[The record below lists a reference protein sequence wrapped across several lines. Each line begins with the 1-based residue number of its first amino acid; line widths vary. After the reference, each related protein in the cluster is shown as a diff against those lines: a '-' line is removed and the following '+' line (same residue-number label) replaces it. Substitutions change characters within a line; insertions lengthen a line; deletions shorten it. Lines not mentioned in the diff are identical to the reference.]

1 VQVVVDSRGNEVFQ
15 SRVAHMILGFRQSRI
30 PTTQSPQGLVA
41 ALAVWVTA
49 AVSLAAEP
57 NHPAEAEHWAFRP
70 VVRGEVPV
78 VRQAHQVRSPVDAFL
93 LQRLE
98 ARQLQFAPEATRRE
112 QIRRLKFDLTGL
124 PPTPAEIAE
133 YLHDPAPDAYEQLVE
148 RLLASPQYGEHWG
161 RFWLDVV
168 RYAETSGFN
177 ADPVRPLAWKYRDWV
192 IQALNRDLPFNTFV
206 EQQIA
211 GDELFPD
218 DAQALLATGYIL
230 MWPDES
236 NASNILQARQESLN
250 DLTGNVA
257 AVFLGVSLGCAQCH
271 DHKFDPIPQ
280 RDFYR
285 FQAFFS
291 GLVRCDSATVAPLP
305 QLVAWQQQYDQ
316 WLTDSQPTRLEL
328 QRIEAEARVKAA
340 GDRRMK
346 FPAEVLAAIDTPPE
360 LRTTVQR
367 QLAFWGERQMGITEE
382 GIHSNL
388 SAEEKGR
395 RKELLAQMENW
406 RKRLPP
412 PPAEVQGMVAGEVD
426 CTPPPTHRLAA
437 GSYNKPLE
445 EVQPGF
451 PSFVATGSTADLVA
465 TPPHAKS
472 SGRRSGLARW
482 LSDAANPLVPR
493 VIVNRVWQQHFGRGL
508 VDNGNDFGRQSSPP
522 LQPELLDWLAAQ
534 FVTPESRVVAG
545 QSGLGWSL
553 KNLHRLLLNS
563 TAYRQGGVDRVPAEQ
578 LSVALEAD
586 ESNQGYWHFGRRRLS
601 AESVRDSLLAV
612 SGDLN
617 VTQLGPSVWPELPQG
632 FNTREAWKVS
642 PSKADRNRRSVY
654 IHAKRN
660 LPYPLLEAFDLP
672 DMHESCARRSQTT
685 VAPQALMLL
694 NSELVLRLARQLAGE
709 LLLDNPE
716 ADSVRVIG
724 ELYPRAL
731 GRSPDA
737 DELPA
742 AISFLDR
749 QTLLLAERGRTGA
762 PLLLP
767 QGMPKFLDPARASAV
782 VDLCHALLNSNEF
795 LYVD

>member
-1 VQVVVDSRGNEVFQ
+1 MQFVVDSSANLVLE
-15 SRVAHMILGFRQSRI
+15 SRVGDMILVFRRRGI
-30 PTTQSPQGLVA
+30 LPTPTALGLV
-41 ALAVWVTA
+41 LAMVA
-49 AVSLAAEP
+49 SLATAGSLADEP
-57 NHPAEAEHWAFRP
+57 NASDEQQHWAFRP
-70 VVRGEVPV
+70 VTQGEVPK
-78 VRQAHQVRSPVDAFL
+78 VRQAQRVQSPVDAFL
-93 LQRLE
+93 LARLE
-98 ARQLQFAPEATRRE
+98 ERQLQFAPEATRRE

-124 PPTPAEIAE
+124 PPTPTEITE

-168 RYAETSGFN
+168 RYAETAGFN

-192 IQALNRDLPFNTFV
+192 IQALNSDLPFNTFV

-211 GDELFPD
+211 GDELFPED
-218 DAQALLATGYIL
+218 PQALLATGYIL

-280 RDFYR
+280 RDFFR

-305 QLVAWQQQYDQ
+305 ELVAWQKLYDQ
-316 WLTDSQPTRLEL
+316 WLADSQPTRLEL
-328 QRIEAEARVKAA
+328 QRLEAAARVKAA

-382 GIHSNL
+382 GIHGNL
-388 SAEEKGR
+388 SADEKHR
-395 RKELLAQMENW
+395 RKELLAQMQDW
-406 RKRLPP
+406 QKRLPP

-451 PSFVATGSTADLVA
+451 PSFVATGSQADVVV
-465 TPPHAKS
+465 TPPHEKS
-472 SGRRSGLARW
+472 SGRRSVLARW
-482 LSDAANPLVPR
+482 LSDPANPLVPR

-508 VDNGNDFGRQSSPP
+508 VDNGNDFGRQTAAS
-522 LQPELLDWLAAQ
+522 LHPELLDWLAAQ
-534 FVTPESRVVAG
+534 FVTPASRVVDG
-545 QSGLGWSL
+545 QPGLGWSL

-563 TAYRQGGVDRVPAEQ
+563 TAYRQGGVDRVPAAQ

-586 ESNQGYWHFGRRRLS
+586 ELNQWYWHFGRRRLS

-642 PSKADRNRRSVY
+642 ASKADRNRRSVY

-709 LLLDNPE
+709 LLRDNPE
-716 ADSVRVIG
+716 ADGLRLIG
-724 ELYPRAL
+724 ELYPRVL
-731 GRSPDA
+731 GRAPDA

-742 AISFLDR
+742 AVSFFDR
-749 QTLLLAERGRTGA
+749 QTLFLGDRSRTGE

-767 QGMPKFLDPARASAV
+767 QGMPKFLDPARAAAV

>member
-1 VQVVVDSRGNEVFQ
+1 MPVVDSVLE
-15 SRVAHMILGFRQSRI
+15 SRVWNMTWVFRQRRI
-30 PTTQSPQGLVA
+30 LSAPTALSWVVGMVVAGWGTWGLTEEPVRP
-41 ALAVWVTA
+41 
-49 AVSLAAEP
+49 AEP
-57 NHPAEAEHWAFRP
+57 THWAFRP
-70 VVRGEVPV
+70 VARPLVPA
-78 VRQAHQVRSPVDAFL
+78 VRQTRQVRTPVDAFL
-93 LQRLE
+93 LARLE
-98 ARQLQFAPEATRRE
+98 EQELQFAPEATRRE

-124 PPTPAEIAE
+124 PPTPAEITE
-133 YLHDPAPDAYEQLVE
+133 YLQDPAPDAYERLVE

-168 RYAETSGFN
+168 RYAETAGFN

-192 IQALNRDLPFNTFV
+192 IQSLNNDLPFNTFV

-211 GDELFPD
+211 GDELSPED
-218 DAQALLATGYIL
+218 PQALLATGFIL

-236 NASNILQARQESLN
+236 NASNILLARQESLN

-257 AVFLGVSLGCAQCH
+257 SVFLGVSLGCAQCH

-285 FQAFFS
+285 LQAFFS

-305 QLVAWQQQYDQ
+305 QLVEWQKQYDQ
-316 WLTDSQPTRLEL
+316 WLADSQATRLEL
-328 QRIEAEARVKAA
+328 QKLEAEARVKAA

-382 GIHSNL
+382 GIHTNL
-388 SAEEKGR
+388 SADEKKR
-395 RKELLAQMENW
+395 RKELLDAMKEWQ
-406 RKRLPP
+406 KKLPP
-412 PPAEVQGMVAGEVD
+412 PPAELQGMVAGEVD

-451 PSFVATGSTADLVA
+451 PSFIATGSLEDVSVTA
-465 TPPHAKS
+465 PHGKS
-472 SGRRSGLARW
+472 SGRRSVLAKW
-482 LSDAANPLVPR
+482 LSDPANPLVPR

-508 VDNGNDFGRQSSPP
+508 VDNGNDFGQQTAPP
-522 LQPELLDWLAAQ
+522 RDPGLLDWLASQ
-534 FVTPESRVVAG
+534 FVIPTQAVVDG
-545 QSGLGWSL
+545 QPGLGWSL

-563 TAYRQGGVDRVPAEQ
+563 QAYRQGGVDRVPAGQ

-586 ESNQGYWHFGRRRLS
+586 GMNQGYWHFGRRRLS

-617 VTQLGPSVWPELPQG
+617 LTQLGPSVWPELPRD

-642 PSKADRNRRSVY
+642 ASRADRQRRSVY

-694 NSELVLRLARQLAGE
+694 NSDLVLKLARQLAGE
-709 LLLDNPE
+709 LLRENPE
-716 ADSVRVIG
+716 ADGVRLVG
-724 ELYPRAL
+724 ELFPRVL

-742 AISFLDR
+742 VGSFLDR
-749 QTLLLAERGRTGA
+749 QTLLLGERARSGER
-762 PLLLP
+762 LLLP
-767 QGMPKFLDPARASAV
+767 QGMPKFLDPARAAAV
-782 VDLCHALLNSNEF
+782 VDLCHSLLNSNEF